1 MSEINKTIVKDVYSA
16 FQRRDIPA
24 LLNCLSE
31 DVHWFSIGP
40 PQIIPTAGTR
50 YGRKQVE
57 EYLYTLEAIEEVK
70 SFTPQ
75 EFIADGE
82 KVVAVGEMQSRIK
95 STDILIKTPWVHI
108 FTFRKGKI
116 SDFRSFSDTAAV
128 VAALAEKQVY
138 SAKAATFKPRSVG
151 LI

>member
-31 DVHWFSIGP
+31 DGHWFSIGP

-70 SFTPQ
+70 SFAPQ

-95 STDILIKTPWVHI
+95 SKDILIKTPVAI
-108 FTFRKGKI
+108 LSRSAREKLAT
-116 SDFRSFSDTAAV
+116 SDRSAIRLPLLRHSQRNRDTQ
-128 VAALAEKQVY
+128 LKQPH
-138 SAKAATFKPRSVG
+138 SKP
-151 LI
+151 